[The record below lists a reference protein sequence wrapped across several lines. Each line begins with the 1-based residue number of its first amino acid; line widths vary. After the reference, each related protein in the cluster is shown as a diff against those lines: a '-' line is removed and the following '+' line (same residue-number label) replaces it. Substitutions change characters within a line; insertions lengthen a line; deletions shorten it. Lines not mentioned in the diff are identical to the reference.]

1 MVWID
6 DLIVCVVLMIV
17 DGDFVCVKVFGVCM
31 IEVLYLMLY
40 KVVNLLELINFIVWV
55 YDGGI
60 EYWGGL

>member
-17 DGDFVCVKVFGVCM
+17 DGDFVYVKVFGVCM